1 MSSDAQPDPQPDTQR
16 SESIENAGSSV
27 DQHVTGTDETGE
39 FVTGDEAT
47 GRTPSHGSSNAG
59 VNQTKANRPDATIDE
74 PH

>member
-1 MSSDAQPDPQPDTQR
+1 MSSDAQPYPQQ
-16 SESIENAGSSV
+16 SESTANAGSNA

-39 FVTGDEAT
+39 FATGDEAT

-59 VNQTKANRPDATIDE
+59 VNQTKANRPDATIEE

>member
-1 MSSDAQPDPQPDTQR
+1 MSSDAQPDTPQ
-16 SESIENAGSSV
+16 SESTANAGSIA
-27 DQHVTGTDETGE
+27 DQHVTGAEETGE

-59 VNQTKANRPDATIDE
+59 VNQTKANRPDATIEE